1 MKRRDGFEKPLSPS
15 LWGVCRLY
23 SAHTLCQGDI
33 FPYQLGCHFP

>member
-23 SAHTLCQGDI
+23 SAYPICQGDI